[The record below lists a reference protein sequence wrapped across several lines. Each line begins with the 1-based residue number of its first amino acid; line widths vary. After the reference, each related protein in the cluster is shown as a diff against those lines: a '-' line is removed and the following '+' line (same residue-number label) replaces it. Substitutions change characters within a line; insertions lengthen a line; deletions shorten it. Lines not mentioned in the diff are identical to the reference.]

1 MGFREQQATI
11 EHPEL
16 YPNLKKSQV
25 RTLGIMASN
34 EIKLDG
40 IIEISRSTLAKQCGL
55 SVQGLTKQLKV
66 LEAMG
71 YIVKQHN
78 RIDPARP
85 QLYARN
91 SYKLLLKQHPESCT
105 NGRHIDRKHAPDLGN
120 PVTYPQATQLP
131 TPGNTVTEGEQ
142 LSDPLNKEK
151 ETIKMINT
159 WQQGSSCSG
168 CDGFK
173 PGFHTSSCSSHPACR
188 NGGQAW
194 NITLEQ
200 YSGSIPWEALTEEQ
214 QQEQHNQRMT
224 DRERSKPPTKEQ
236 LLEQRLVK
244 MDAGTL
250 SPGNR
255 AYCLTFTESSLELA
269 VQRATQ
275 FQAAGLEWIA
285 GASGN
290 AYLAFTSGDLTS
302 FTELHEM
309 KV

>member
-1 MGFREQQATI
+1 MGLFENQATT

-16 YPNLKKSQV
+16 YPNLTKSQV

-40 IIEISRSTLAKQCGL
+40 IVEISRSTLAKQCGL
-55 SVQGLTKQLKV
+55 SVQGLAKHLKV
-66 LEAMG
+66 LEALG

-105 NGRHIDRKHAPDLGN
+105 SGRHIDKRAHTPGN
-120 PVTYPQATQLP
+120 TVTYPQATQLP

-142 LSDPLNKEK
+142 LGEPLNKEK
-151 ETIKMINT
+151 ETDRKSNT
-159 WQQGSSCSG
+159 WQRFLSCSG
-168 CDGFK
+168 CEGFR
-173 PGFHTSSCSSHPACR
+173 PGYHSNSCSSHPSNI
-188 NGGQAW
+188 NGGMAW

-200 YSGSIPWEALTEEQ
+200 YRGSMPWESLTEEE
-214 QQEQHNQRMT
+214 QQERHSQRMT
-224 DRERSKPPTKEQ
+224 DRERSKPLTKEQ
-236 LLEQRLVK
+236 LLEQQLLK

-255 AYCLTFTESSLELA
+255 AFCLTYPEHQLELA

-275 FQAAGLEWIA
+275 FQAAGQEWIA

-290 AYLAFTSGDLTS
+290 AFHAFKTGDLTC
-302 FTELHEM
+302 FTQLQEM

>member
-1 MGFREQQATI
+1 MGFFENQATT

-16 YPNLKKSQV
+16 YPDLTRSQV

-34 EIKLDG
+34 EIRADG
-40 IIEISRSTLAKQCGL
+40 TIEGSRKVLAKQCAL
-55 SVQGLTKQLKV
+55 SVRGWAKQMQV
-66 LEAMG
+66 FEAKG
-71 YIVKQHN
+71 YIVKQQN
-78 RIDPARP
+78 LADPARP
-85 QLYARN
+85 KLYARN
-91 SYKLLLKQHPESCT
+91 SYKLLLKAHPESCT
-105 NGRHIDRKHAPDLGN
+105 NGRHIDPKQTQNLGN
-120 PVTYPQATQLP
+120 PVTHPQVTQTP
-131 TPGNTVTEGEQ
+131 TPGNTVTDGEQ

-151 ETIKMINT
+151 ETVKKSNT
-159 WQQGSSCSG
+159 LERASSCSG
-168 CDGFK
+168 CEGFK
-173 PGFHTSSCSSHPACR
+173 LGYHTSSCSSHPAFR

-236 LLEQRLVK
+236 LLEQQLVK
-244 MDAGTL
+244 MKAGTL
-250 SPGNR
+250 APGNR
-255 AYCLTFTESSLELA
+255 AFCLTYSEHQLELA
-269 VQRATQ
+269 ATRALEIE
-275 FQAAGLEWIA
+275 AAGLQWIA

-290 AYLAFTSGDLTS
+290 AYLAFTSGDLSS

>member
-1 MGFREQQATI
+1 MGLFENQATT

-16 YPNLKKSQV
+16 YPNLTKSQV

-85 QLYARN
+85 KLYARN

-105 NGRHIDRKHAPDLGN
+105 SGRHIDKRVHNLGN

-151 ETIKMINT
+151 ETVKKSNT
-159 WQQGSSCSG
+159 GERASSCSG
-168 CDGFK
+168 CEGFK
-173 PGFHTSSCSSHPACR
+173 PGYHTSTCRSHPANI
-188 NGGQAW
+188 NGGVAW
-194 NITLEQ
+194 SITLKQ
-200 YSGSIPWEALTEEQ
+200 YSGLIPWEALTEEQ
-214 QQEQHNQRMT
+214 QQEQHRQRAT
-224 DRERSKPPTKEQ
+224 DYQSSKPPTKEQ
-236 LLEQRLVK
+236 LLEQQLLK
-244 MDAGTL
+244 MKAGTL
-250 SPGNR
+250 APGNR
-255 AYCLTFTESSLELA
+255 AFCLTFPEHQLELA